1 MTSTVYFIWAGRFL
15 CVAVASR
22 GGANRCELVC
32 SRWRR
37 AAHTPGAPDALHLPA
52 RHRTPRS
59 ARGMRPT
66 VLAAYALGHTNPV
79 AGRFQLPSAMVML
92 PLPRPMAPWL
102 GLARVP
108 LLVQRLRGHTVALD
122 SHRAC
127 APAGLALLA
136 FAAGAATRLLA
147 DTSTA
152 KGAAGVIRQARN
164 QCTRYRKCRKC
175 CK

>member
-1 MTSTVYFIWAGRFL
+1 
-15 CVAVASR
+15 
-22 GGANRCELVC
+22 
-32 SRWRR
+32 
-37 AAHTPGAPDALHLPA
+37 
-52 RHRTPRS
+52 
-59 ARGMRPT
+59 
-66 VLAAYALGHTNPV
+66 
-79 AGRFQLPSAMVML
+79 MVML

-136 FAAGAATRLLA
+136 FAAGAATRLRRLLA

-152 KGAAGVIRQARN
+152 KGAAGP
-164 QCTRYRKCRKC
+164 
-175 CK
+175 